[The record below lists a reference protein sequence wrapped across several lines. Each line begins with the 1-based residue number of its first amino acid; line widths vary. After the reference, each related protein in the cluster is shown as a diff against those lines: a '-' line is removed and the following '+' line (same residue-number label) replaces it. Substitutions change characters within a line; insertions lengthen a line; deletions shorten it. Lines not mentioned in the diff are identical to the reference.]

1 MGQDEE
7 ARAERA
13 LGRQRKARLL
23 HRPDLDAAVTMK
35 GHSSLP
41 AVSCSDPT
49 HRVVEGLGSTLLQ
62 LKMNLFF
69 FFFDPC
75 ELKEKLYSFGPVF
88 PHLESVASNICPLGK
103 AKKYPDK
110 L

>member
-49 HRVVEGLGSTLLQ
+49 HRVVEGLDSTLLQ

-69 FFFDPC
+69 F
-75 ELKEKLYSFGPVF
+75 LIPV
-88 PHLESVASNICPLGK
+88 S
-103 AKKYPDK
+103 
-110 L
+110 